1 MPAPRKTEGSTAKR
15 LASGGT
21 SDGRAVVTLPPPVAA
36 AVRRMAAD
44 MGGDIGPAEVVRRG
58 LILLDLYLSL
68 PNDEELVI
76 RNKKT
81 QALERIRLAWDT
93 F

>member
-1 MPAPRKTEGSTAKR
+1 MPARKSPRPTKPQPST
-15 LASGGT
+15 
-21 SDGRAVVTLPPPVAA
+21 DGEARAVVTLPPAVAGA
-36 AVRRMAAD
+36 TRKMAEK
-44 MGGDIGPAEVVRRG
+44 MGGDLGPAEVVRRG

-68 PNDEELVI
+68 TDDEDLVI

-81 QALERIRLAWDT
+81 QELERLRIAWDT